1 MKLPAE
7 EKARLEKLCRQFR
20 IDLIETLH
28 QRQTGHPGGSLSLC
42 EILSVL
48 YFEEMNVNPAD
59 PQMADRDR
67 MVLCKGHAA
76 PILYRVLAE
85 KGFFPVEEMATL
97 RCFETRLQG
106 HPCPLETP
114 GVDAATGP
122 LGIGLSAALGMS
134 IALKLNNSPARIY
147 AILGDGEINEGTV
160 WEALM
165 AAVKFKAD
173 NLCAVLDWN
182 GVQLDGVTADIMP
195 MEHMP
200 ERFKAFGWN
209 VIECDGH
216 DVDALY
222 EAFETA
228 KTVKGV
234 PTIVLA
240 HTVKGKGVSF
250 MEGKNSW
257 HGAPIKDEYYVQA
270 MKELGGAQ

>member
-1 MKLPAE
+1 
-7 EKARLEKLCRQFR
+7 
-20 IDLIETLH
+20 
-28 QRQTGHPGGSLSLC
+28 
-42 EILSVL
+42 
-48 YFEEMNVNPAD
+48 
-59 PQMADRDR
+59 
-67 MVLCKGHAA
+67 
-76 PILYRVLAE
+76 
-85 KGFFPVEEMATL
+85 
-97 RCFETRLQG
+97 
-106 HPCPLETP
+106 
-114 GVDAATGP
+114 
-122 LGIGLSAALGMS
+122 
-134 IALKLNNSPARIY
+134 
-147 AILGDGEINEGTV
+147 
-160 WEALM
+160 
-165 AAVKFKAD
+165 
-173 NLCAVLDWN
+173 
-182 GVQLDGVTADIMP
+182 MP

-228 KTVKGV
+228 NTVKGV